1 MANNVYAPSGFR
13 EWRYLGASATNMAVQ
28 TRFIA
33 YNYGTSIAFGDPV
46 FLNTDGTI
54 HLYAATGTTIDGI
67 FLGCEYFDPNH
78 PSEPPFK
85 PAWLAPTLASGTIVR
100 ARVAIDPYQTF
111 AAQVNTTSVLTQS
124 VVGQNMDIAAGTSG
138 TPVTGSGMSQC
149 ALSGTAANT
158 NTLPFRII
166 SIIGLND
173 GSGGVAINPSYSP
186 LNGNQWLEVSLN
198 TQDLTTR
205 TGQA

>member
-124 VVGQNMDIAAGTSG
+124 VVGQNMDISAGTSG
-138 TPVTGSGMSQC
+138 NPVTGSGMSVC
-149 ALSGTAANT
+149 ALSGTAATT

-186 LNGNQWLEVSLN
+186 ANGNQWLEVSLN

>member
-1 MANNVYAPSGFR
+1 MANNTYAPSGFR

-46 FLNTDGTI
+46 SLFTDGTLR
-54 HLYAATGTTIDGI
+54 LYAATGTTIDGI
-67 FLGCEYFDPNH
+67 FLGCEYFNPNF
-78 PSEPPFK
+78 PSIPPFQ
-85 PAWLAPTLASGTIVR
+85 PAWLAPTLPAGTIVR
-100 ARVAIDPYQTF
+100 ARVAMDPMQTF

-124 VVGQNMDIAAGTSG
+124 VIGLNMDIAAGTSG

-149 ALSGTAANT
+149 ALSGTAAAT